1 MRTSLKRLASNL
13 RLLLWA
19 VALLSMLF
27 SGLLEMLDHHWV
39 ERMPTHSHLALN
51 GMGVIAAHQ
60 HAYQET
66 HRHASTSL
74 PAERPTVASLLN
86 FESSN
91 VVPAIEQ
98 PTSPLLASA
107 LAADAPAR
115 TPFSPLHTATTLPPS
130 ATISP
135 DLLPPRQVPA

>member
-66 HRHASTSL
+66 HRLAGLEPIETYKPL
-74 PAERPTVASLLN
+74 G
-86 FESSN
+86 SN
-91 VVPAIEQ
+91 TEPYRWVSETAIAPWTIYVLEQ
-98 PTSPLLASA
+98 GE
-107 LAADAPAR
+107 
-115 TPFSPLHTATTLPPS
+115 
-130 ATISP
+130 
-135 DLLPPRQVPA
+135 